1 VAETKTRVTLR
12 ISDKG
17 IMFLDTLKGLRAINS
32 FLISAIRYAIKNQD
46 QLNLS
51 KYLAISS
58 GLKSRQYT
66 LVFNKTRHEDVI
78 HLFNTVDRASIQLVL
93 SCLIEH
99 IVNNTDLI
107 KEILIN
113 RQLLNTSHHKNKTE
127 TQSETVLN
135 SRSYESQ
142 ATGTRDTSTSED
154 FDLGFLIS
162 R

>member
-1 VAETKTRVTLR
+1 VAETKTRITLK

-17 IMFLDTLKGLRAINS
+17 IMFLNTLKELRAVNF
-32 FLISAIRYAIKNQD
+32 FLISAVRYAIDNRG

-51 KYLAISS
+51 EYLTNRA
-58 GLKSRQYT
+58 GFKSRQYT
-66 LVFNKTRHEDVI
+66 LVLNKTKHEDII
-78 HLFNTVDRASIQLVL
+78 HLFNTIDRTALQLLL

-113 RQLLNTSHHKNKTE
+113 RQLLNTGHHKAE
-127 TQSETVLN
+127 AQSETVLN
-135 SRSYESQ
+135 SRSYEPQ